1 MKNWKFKTA
10 CFSILALVLVSLTGC
25 QGKEAL
31 ENEKAYRQ
39 VGINKM
45 QEGDYKEALKAF
57 QKALDQSFAKV
68 GALEIDI
75 CYYKAAAQYKSGDSK
90 GALETY
96 KALMDY
102 DKKNGAPY
110 YLRGCIYLKEGE
122 VKKAGKDFKKAL
134 ELNSDDYELYV
145 SVYENLNA
153 AGETQEAEQ
162 ILNEALKLKGE
173 KPEDYRERGH
183 IYLLKGDYE
192 SARKELDRAINKEDT
207 KALLYMAQ
215 VYEAQ
220 GNQKQAKALYESY
233 TQKNSSDSAAL
244 KMLADMQMEEGNYEQ
259 ALEFFQKAL
268 AAKQVTDE
276 QGLRRNEIIAYEKM
290 NDFDMAK
297 KKIEAYVNDYPE
309 DEEAQRELIFLQTR

>member
-10 CFSILALVLVSLTGC
+10 CLGILVLLLVSLTGC

-45 QEGDYKEALKAF
+45 QEGDYKGAVKAF

-68 GALEIDI
+68 GDLEIDI
-75 CYYKAAAQYKSGDSK
+75 CYYKAAAQYKNGDAA
-90 GALETY
+90 GAKKTY

-122 VKKAGKDFKKAL
+122 IKAAKKDFKKAL
-134 ELNSDDYELYV
+134 ELDADNYELYV
-145 SVYENLNA
+145 SVYENLIA
-153 AGETQEAEQ
+153 AGEKEEAEQ
-162 ILNEALKLKGE
+162 ILDAALKRKGE
-173 KPEDYRERGH
+173 KTEDYRERGH
-183 IYLLKGDYE
+183 IYLLKGEYE
-192 SARKELDRAINKEDT
+192 SARKELDKAINKEDT

-220 GNQKQAKALYESY
+220 GNQKQAEALYESY
-233 TQKNSSDSAAL
+233 AQKNSSDSSVL
-244 KMLADMQMEEGNYEQ
+244 KILGDLQMEKGDYKR

-268 AAKQVTDE
+268 KAKQVSNE
-276 QGLRRNEIIAYEKM
+276 QELRRSEIIAYEKL
-290 NDFDMAK
+290 NDFGAAK
-297 KKIEAYVNDYPE
+297 KKMEAYVNDYPE
-309 DEEAQRELIFLQTR
+309 DEEARRELIFLQTR